1 MRQAARARERG
12 DFEKR
17 KSVRKPQTK
26 LSLGWL
32 AGWLIILEYSKHSTW
47 ESQNVV
53 ILPYFIKADKKRLQL
68 IFCIKGRLK
77 TLQSGFQTA
86 SVLPAP

>member
-1 MRQAARARERG
+1 A
-12 DFEKR
+12 
-17 KSVRKPQTK
+17 
-26 LSLGWL
+26 GWL

-47 ESQNVV
+47 ESKNVV